1 MLSLL
6 LFLLVVISLKD
17 MNVVV
22 LATLAFELS
31 DYLVLTAVYSSAI
44 LELAVLCKVLSQ
56 FEVQG
61 HCTISHSKN
70 THISH

>member
-22 LATLAFELS
+22 LATLAFEFYQIIWS
-31 DYLVLTAVYSSAI
+31 YLRTCSAMQG
-44 LELAVLCKVLSQ
+44 LEPV
-56 FEVQG
+56 
-61 HCTISHSKN
+61 
-70 THISH
+70 